1 MKQIHSCFAANVGL
15 ETKDGTACVHSL
27 DTAEVGQVKNKKNFP
42 LVLPLFHSGIPNN
55 LIALDQVKASSEYS
69 GLFMNL

>member
-1 MKQIHSCFAANVGL
+1 M
-15 ETKDGTACVHSL
+15 HSL